1 MQEAYSTTSKAK
13 AAQISFF
20 AQDTSEKKV
29 RVSFLKFDT
38 ICISAMPEVLFMGC
52 SPIVAGI
59 VSAHN
64 KKATHK
70 DLSVWGL

>member
-1 MQEAYSTTSKAK
+1 MQEAYSTTSKPK
-13 AAQISFF
+13 AIQIGFL

-29 RVSFLKFDT
+29 CVSFLKFVT
-38 ICISAMPEVLFMGC
+38 ICISVMPEVLFMGW

-59 VSAHN
+59 VRAHN

-70 DLSVWGL
+70 DLSV